1 MRLAIA
7 AALAATLLLSACP
20 AMTGSK
26 VPKKAT
32 GVSSAQTR
40 PSPKPADKTLLSG
53 LLKMDAH
60 YVISAGGGNVIS
72 AGGGNVISAGGGN
85 VISAGGGNVISA
97 GGGNVISAGGGNYR
111 VLADASVPVG
121 TVLPAKGM
129 VVVPVSLV
137 TGRPVGEAVFT
148 DERGHYE
155 VAIPKGMA
163 ENVRLVAAVPG
174 KSASDP
180 IVANRRLQYAVVA
193 APDAGS
199 DVTIDE
205 DTALITRYLRVIIR
219 HQVRNS
225 IQASVWTPEDQL
237 AAYDKE
243 TLKLRAKAMAIGLI
257 GLPEE
262 RQIAIYER
270 FTDMLMASARLD
282 TLKNA
287 SGTGYIVPM
296 LVGMLRDIREA
307 ATTKLVESPTF
318 FAEQDYIKNQSG
330 EGCVHEIVKPA
341 DVGDFLVFKHLYRA
355 DLAALKVASEV
366 AASVGLAS
374 NHNAEFL
381 SAALAIQASIKGA
394 LKDPA
399 LTDSLVTVMDQAE
412 TLPVAPAGSDCN

>member
-7 AALAATLLLSACP
+7 AALATTLLLSACP

-32 GVSSAQTR
+32 GVSSSQSK
-40 PSPKPADKTLLSG
+40 PSPKPADKSMLSG

-111 VLADASVPVG
+111 LAAADVKVPVG
-121 TVLPAKGM
+121 TILPAKGM

-137 TGRPVGEAVFT
+137 TGKPVGEAVFT

-155 VAIPKGMA
+155 IAIPKGMA
-163 ENVRLVAAVPG
+163 ENVRIVAAVPG
-174 KSASDP
+174 KSATDP

-193 APDAGS
+193 APDAGE

-219 HQVRNS
+219 HQTRNS
-225 IQASVWTPEDQL
+225 IQASVWTSDEQ
-237 AAYDKE
+237 AKAYDPA
-243 TLKLRAKAMAIGLI
+243 TLKLRDKAKAVELI
-257 GLPEE
+257 GMPED
-262 RQIAIYER
+262 RQLAVYER
-270 FTDMLMASARLD
+270 FTDILMASAKLD
-282 TLKNA
+282 TLKND
-287 SGTGYIVPM
+287 SGKPIVPM

-307 ATTKLVESPTF
+307 ATTKLIASPTF

-366 AASVGLAS
+366 AMSLGLAS
-374 NHNAEFL
+374 SQNAEFL
-381 SAALAIQASIKGA
+381 SAALAIQSSIKGA

-399 LTDSLVTVMDQAE
+399 LTDSLIAVMEQAE

>member
-7 AALAATLLLSACP
+7 AALATTLLLSACP
-20 AMTGSK
+20 ATTGSK

-32 GVSSAQTR
+32 GVATAQTKAT
-40 PSPKPADKTLLSG
+40 PKPADKALLSG

-137 TGRPVGEAVFT
+137 TGKPVGEAVFT

-155 VAIPKGMA
+155 VAIPKAMA

-174 KSASDP
+174 KSATDP
-180 IVANRRLQYAVVA
+180 IVTNRRLQYAVVA

-205 DTALITRYLRVIIR
+205 DTALITRYMRVIIR
-219 HQVRNS
+219 HQIRNAV
-225 IQASVWTPEDQL
+225 QAAVWASDDQL
-237 AAYDKE
+237 GRY
-243 TLKLRAKAMAIGLI
+243 TPGFLKLRDKAKAIDLI
-257 GLPEE
+257 GLPED

-270 FTDMLMASARLD
+270 FTDMTMASARLD
-282 TLKNA
+282 TLKNEA
-287 SGTGYIVPM
+287 GTEYIVPM

-307 ATTKLVESPTF
+307 ATTKLVASPTF

-330 EGCVHEIVKPA
+330 EGCVHEILKPA
-341 DVGDFLVFKHLYRA
+341 DLGDFLVFKHLYRA
-355 DLAALKVASEV
+355 DLAALMVASQV
-366 AASVGLAS
+366 AGSVGLGTS
-374 NHNAEFL
+374 RNGEFL
-381 SAALAIQASIKGA
+381 SSALAIRSAITNA
-394 LKDPA
+394 LKEPA
-399 LTDSLVTVMDQAE
+399 LTDSLVSVLDQAM

>member
-7 AALAATLLLSACP
+7 AALASTLLLSACP

-32 GVSSAQTR
+32 GVSSAQTK
-40 PSPKPADKTLLSG
+40 PSPKPADKTMLSG

-111 VLADASVPVG
+111 VLADVKVSVG

-129 VVVPVSLV
+129 VVVPVSLT
-137 TGRPVGEAVFT
+137 TGKPVGEAVFT

-155 VAIPKGMA
+155 IAIPKGLA
-163 ENVRLVAAVPG
+163 ENVRIVAAVPG

-180 IVANRRLQYAVVA
+180 IVANRRLQYAVIA
-193 APDAGS
+193 APDAGE

-219 HQVRNS
+219 HQTRNS
-225 IQASVWTPEDQL
+225 IQASVWTSDEQ
-237 AAYDKE
+237 AQAYDQA
-243 TLKLRAKAMAIGLI
+243 TLKLRAKATAIGLL

-262 RQIAIYER
+262 RQLAVYER
-270 FTDMLMASARLD
+270 FTDILMASARLD

-287 SGTGYIVPM
+287 SDKPIVPM

-307 ATTKLVESPTF
+307 ATTKLIASPTF

-366 AASVGLAS
+366 AASLGLAS
-374 NHNAEFL
+374 SHNAEFL
-381 SAALAIQASIKGA
+381 SAALAIQSSIKGA
-394 LKDPA
+394 LKDPT
-399 LTDSLVTVMDQAE
+399 LTDSLISVMEQAE